1 MEKRNPAKISA
12 TVFDALKSLDPS
24 QQAGTSRDYQSSQG
38 IQSWVAEFARDLHI
52 KYAIIIFDQGLLLSL
67 RKVMEIGCGMDTGVI
82 GGTSTAA
89 DVLQL
94 STSQLGNLIKASS
107 AEGAVRRK
115 SERERNLRANDQG
128 QEVNASKG
136 SKRTKEDSASSAS
149 DFNPER
155 LMALE
160 ILVKN
165 PNGAFNKRTEA
176 ALAKIAF
183 GISTKDI
190 NEDEEASSEDEMIA
204 MPDLSK

>member
-1 MEKRNPAKISA
+1 
-12 TVFDALKSLDPS
+12 
-24 QQAGTSRDYQSSQG
+24 
-38 IQSWVAEFARDLHI
+38 
-52 KYAIIIFDQGLLLSL
+52 
-67 RKVMEIGCGMDTGVI
+67 MEIGCGMDTGVI

-94 STSQLGNLIKASS
+94 STSQLGNPIKASS
-107 AEGAVRRK
+107 AERAARRK
-115 SERERNLRANDQG
+115 RERERNLRANDQG

-136 SKRTKEDSASSAS
+136 SKRTKEYSASSAS

-155 LMALE
+155 LMALG

-165 PNGAFNKRTEA
+165 PNGAFYKRAEA
-176 ALAKIAF
+176 ALAKTAF